1 MIIKPLPTP
10 MRNFWIIFID
20 LNSGNEVRLN
30 NWASD
35 KIIPMIKIGIKL
47 KELRSYSIFVKMIAK
62 TAEGYP
68 IKHPMHNFNL
78 PILIVWFLY
87 VSQGG

>member
-1 MIIKPLPTP
+1 MTIKPLPVP
-10 MRNFWIIFID
+10 MKIFCIIFID
-20 LNSGNEVRLN
+20 FFSVSEVRLKN
-30 NWASD
+30 CARDN
-35 KIIPMIKIGIKL
+35 IIPMIKIGIKL
-47 KELRSYSIFVKMIAK
+47 KGLLSYSIFVNNKDK

-68 IKHPMHNFNL
+68 RKHPMHNFNL